1 MTDHVARL
9 YATALAIV
17 VFFLSWAA
25 VAAQPWGHEPEAK
38 ADPRLAQLDRRAEKL
53 RQRQARV
60 QRRLDRRFA
69 AYRVALARRQAEI
82 AALQATPAPVAAA
95 APSAPSVSAPSVATV
110 PAAPV
115 TQTRS
120 S

>member
-17 VFFLSWAA
+17 VFFLSWAG
-25 VAAQPWGHEPEAK
+25 VAAHPWGHETEAK
-38 ADPRLAQLDRRAEKL
+38 ADPRMAQLDRRAEKL

-60 QRRLDRRFA
+60 QRKLDRRFA

-82 AALQATPAPVAAA
+82 AAVQASPAPVA

-110 PAAPV
+110 SAAPV

>member
-17 VFFLSWAA
+17 VFFLSWAG
-25 VAAQPWGHEPEAK
+25 VAAHPWGHETEAK
-38 ADPRLAQLDRRAEKL
+38 ADPRIAQLDRRAEKL

-69 AYRVALARRQAEI
+69 AYRVALARRQKEI
-82 AALQATPAPVAAA
+82 AALQASPAPVA
-95 APSAPSVSAPSVATV
+95 APSVSAPSVSVATT

>member
-9 YATALAIV
+9 YATALALV
-17 VFFLSWAA
+17 VFFLAWAA
-25 VAAQPWGHEPEAK
+25 VAARPWGHETAAEAK
-38 ADPRLAQLDRRAEKL
+38 ADPRMVQLDRRAEQIRK
-53 RQRQARV
+53 RQVRV
-60 QRRLDRRFA
+60 QRKLDRRFE
-69 AYRVALARRQAEI
+69 AYRVALAERQARI
-82 AALQATPAPVAAA
+82 AAVQASPAPVATPSVA
-95 APSAPSVSAPSVATV
+95 APSVGTV

>member
-17 VFFLSWAA
+17 VFFHTWAA
-25 VAAQPWGHEPEAK
+25 VAGHPWGREPEAK

-53 RQRQARV
+53 RERQARV

-82 AALQATPAPVAAA
+82 ATAQPGPARVVVPGV
-95 APSAPSVSAPSVATV
+95 SAPSVSVATT